1 MFVLFLLTKYYM
13 RATMLHAVFIIFL
26 TIVQLYSGMKFSVE
40 TLHICQRTLKK
51 TKSIENKVVGNN
63 HELNG
68 SSAAYS
74 K

>member
-1 MFVLFLLTKYYM
+1 
-13 RATMLHAVFIIFL
+13 MLHAVFIIFL
-26 TIVQLYSGMKFSVE
+26 TIVQLYCGMKFSVE

-51 TKSIENKVVGNN
+51 PKSIENKVVGNN